1 MRPKAQFLRS
11 LRKKFEPDSPLQF
24 LRSLRQNY
32 HLRKFF
38 PSRGFTTSLSS
49 RKSRNPPPAFGMR
62 PSGEEI
68 DASALF
74 AVRLVDKAALASH
87 IRHSLRD
94 ASQVTLRQLVQSR
107 PPEHGLAEI
116 IAYLEI
122 AHASFTITVDESAED
137 VLEWSG
143 MTEDGS
149 PIQKSARLPR
159 VIFVR

>member
-1 MRPKAQFLRS
+1 MPNRAFQAELQLQRPTFGPCS
-11 LRKKFEPDSPLQF
+11 SCCSPLNAVVGR
-24 LRSLRQNY
+24 LAVRRRPCLAPRP
-32 HLRKFF
+32 HLAVAAIL
-38 PSRGFTTSLSS
+38 T
-49 RKSRNPPPAFGMR
+49 A
-62 PSGEEI
+62 SGEEI

-74 AVRLVDKAALASH
+74 AVRLVDKAALTSH
-87 IRHSLRD
+87 IRQSLRD

-122 AHASFTITVDESAED
+122 AHASFTITVDESVED
-137 VLEWSG
+137 VLEWSS